1 MAHSGMPVSAD
12 RAQTGW
18 FDAMAEWLDR
28 PEHFEGLAWRRA
40 LAYGVDLIIIGLIG
54 WAVWFV
60 LATFALVTFGLAAPL
75 FAILPVVPLAY
86 HTLLIGGPRS
96 ATFGMRLLDV
106 EMRAFT
112 GERPD
117 LGRAFLGVVLFYV
130 TMALT
135 SGFIV
140 LLGIF
145 NRRRRLAHDLLCG
158 LVAVRTSSLMDQ
170 QLIPPSS
177 GTRHA

>member
-1 MAHSGMPVSAD
+1 MANPTVPVPAD
-12 RAQTGW
+12 RVETGW
-18 FDAMAEWLDR
+18 FDAMAEWMDR

-40 LAYGVDLIIIGLIG
+40 LAYLVDIVVIGLIG
-54 WAVWFV
+54 WGVWV
-60 LATFALVTFGLAAPL
+60 GLAAAALVTFGLAAPL
-75 FAILPVVPLAY
+75 FAVMPVIPLAY

-96 ATFGMRLLDV
+96 ATLGMRLFDV

-117 LGRAFLGVVLFYV
+117 LGRALLGTIVFYV

-135 SGFIV
+135 SGLIV
-140 LLGIF
+140 LIGPF

-158 LVAVRTSSLMDQ
+158 LVAMRSSALRGQ
-170 QLIPPSS
+170 QLLPPPKA
-177 GTRHA
+177 RHA